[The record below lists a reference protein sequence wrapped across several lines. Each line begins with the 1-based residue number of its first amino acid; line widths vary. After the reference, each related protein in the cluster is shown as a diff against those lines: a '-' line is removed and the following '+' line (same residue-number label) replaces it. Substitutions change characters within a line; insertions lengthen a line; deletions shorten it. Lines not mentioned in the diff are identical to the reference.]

1 MYKLLVAFSA
11 AALFS
16 APLTLQAQTV
26 SSKTKVKTAAGTTKT
41 KESAPA
47 PAARPTPAPPTAK
60 VEERASALTANM
72 QKALGLTPQQTEKVQ
87 QINLTSVRNVETVR
101 LKYRSDLRKMAALID
116 DIGQSRLSSLK
127 DVLTPQQFD
136 RYQRKREEKMGVP
149 NVTGTQGTPA
159 PGLPGNYG
167 E

>member
-1 MYKLLVAFSA
+1 MNKLLVAFSA
-11 AALFS
+11 AVLFA
-16 APLTLQAQTV
+16 APLGLRAQTV

-41 KESAPA
+41 KETIPAPVAARPA
-47 PAARPTPAPPTAK
+47 PAAAK
-60 VEERASALTANM
+60 VEERATALTENM

-87 QINLTSVRNVETVR
+87 QINLNSVRNVETVR
-101 LKYRSDLRKMAALID
+101 LKYRNDLRKMAALID

-127 DVLTPQQFD
+127 DVLTPPQFD

-159 PGLPGNYG
+159 PGLPGQDG